1 MSSSTS
7 YFQRASTTVLLYLIR
22 ETFMLFSYLRVSWS
36 CCVQVVGLW
45 SPSTGGK
52 RNEKVSF
59 LVLHVPCTLSHIL
72 HTVSTNGKF
81 QWVTPKQTVFKDS
94 TESLNTGCRH
104 AKIDIM
110 YFILFLKNIL
120 KWQKSMHSINY
131 SEACPWFHCSAVKLQ
146 SNRVMFEIVF
156 LSTHLQA
163 VYRWNHHDKVIRKE
177 AAPAV

>member
-1 MSSSTS
+1 MLTCLTHYRPNSQHTARQNTAAVRNSDLVVNLYMSSSTS
-7 YFQRASTTVLLYLIR
+7 YFQRASTPVLLYLIR

-59 LVLHVPCTLSHIL
+59 LVLHVPYTLSHIL

-94 TESLNTGCRH
+94 TESLNTGCRL

-110 YFILFLKNIL
+110 YF
-120 KWQKSMHSINY
+120 
-131 SEACPWFHCSAVKLQ
+131 
-146 SNRVMFEIVF
+146 VF
-156 LSTHLQA
+156 KGHFKMTKKYA
-163 VYRWNHHDKVIRKE
+163 
-177 AAPAV
+177 